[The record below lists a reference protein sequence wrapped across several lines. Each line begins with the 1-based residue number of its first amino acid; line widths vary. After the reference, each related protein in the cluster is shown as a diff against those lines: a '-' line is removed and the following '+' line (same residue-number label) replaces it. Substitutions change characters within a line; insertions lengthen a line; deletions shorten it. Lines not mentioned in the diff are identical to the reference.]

1 MNEFCDW
8 NGEAVVEW
16 GINPKHSCL
25 RWCFISVRQ
34 EFFRQNG
41 VALRTLQDV
50 PLFAHGKQ
58 GQKKHRNI
66 RALTAPLVGAGRLAN
81 GAGEFACF
89 RCGLLGRNAKNKNH
103 ESMGAKC
110 R

>member
-1 MNEFCDW
+1 MN
-8 NGEAVVEW
+8 
-16 GINPKHSCL
+16 L
-25 RWCFISVRQ
+25 RPVKRCCGHFGTQQSKSSFAAWVGVGGGQ
-34 EFFRQNG
+34 EFFGQYG

-89 RCGLLGRNAKNKNH
+89 RCGLLGRDAKNKNH
-103 ESMGAKC
+103 GSMGAKC